1 MAGRRLERERSGG
14 RIDKKE
20 TGMTSQSGSAQAN
33 ATLVLESFEAFNAG
47 DTEKLLAVVAPDLVT
62 HYAEMSEP
70 LHGRETWQ
78 QGFEM
83 MKRAF
88 PDLEARIDDV
98 VAAGDR
104 VAIRISF
111 RGTHQGE
118 FQGIPATGRTIHYVS
133 HEFYR
138 VADGLFAEEWICSD
152 MASLFRQLS

>member
-1 MAGRRLERERSGG
+1 
-14 RIDKKE
+14 
-20 TGMTSQSGSAQAN
+20 MTSQSGAAAEN
-33 ATLVLESFEAFNAG
+33 AALVLESIGALNAG
-47 DTEKLLAVVAPDLVT
+47 DTERLLAVVAPNIVI
-62 HYAEMSEP
+62 HYAEMPEP

-83 MKRAF
+83 MRRAF
-88 PDLEARIDDV
+88 PDLEAHVDDL
-98 VAAGDR
+98 VAAEDK
-104 VAIRISF
+104 VAIRVSF

-138 VADGLFAEEWICSD
+138 VEDGLFAEEWICSD